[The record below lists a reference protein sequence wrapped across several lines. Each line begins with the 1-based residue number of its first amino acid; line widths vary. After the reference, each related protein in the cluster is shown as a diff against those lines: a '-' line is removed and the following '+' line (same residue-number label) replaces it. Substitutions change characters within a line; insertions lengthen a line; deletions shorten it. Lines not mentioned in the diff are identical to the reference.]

1 MKLYTIGFTQKSAK
15 RFFET
20 LAEAQVRRVIDV
32 RLNNVSQLSGF
43 SKQEDLAYFLNKI
56 YSIEYIH
63 EPRLAPTQEML
74 DAYKKN
80 KGNWSEYET
89 RFNAL
94 MDGRHVADWIDE
106 NLLSQSCLLCSEAE
120 PNFCHRRL
128 VAEIAQQKFPSLQID
143 HLT

>member
-43 SKQEDLAYFLNKI
+43 SKREDLAYFLNKI

-106 NLLSQSCLLCSEAE
+106 NLLNQSCLLCSEAE